1 MPPKI
6 LLSVCCGAGGG
17 AGGAGGAGWFSVSG
31 GVEDVFDVMYG
42 LEVDSSLSGEVAG
55 RVSSPTNSMDGILWV
70 RAEARPVLAKTEW
83 EGEWEGKGRGLSSLF
98 DLRPSEKSKENNFR
112 LTTTETRT

>member
-6 LLSVCCGAGGG
+6 LLSVCGAGGG
-17 AGGAGGAGWFSVSG
+17 AGGAGCFSVSG

-55 RVSSPTNSMDGILWV
+55 RVSSPTNSMDGILWG
-70 RAEARPVLAKTEW
+70 A
-83 EGEWEGKGRGLSSLF
+83 GRGTAGARKNVLMV
-98 DLRPSEKSKENNFR
+98 DKRGPFR
-112 LTTTETRT
+112 LSDFSI

>member
-6 LLSVCCGAGGG
+6 LLSVCGAG
-17 AGGAGGAGWFSVSG
+17 GGAGGAGWFSVSG
-31 GVEDVFDVMYG
+31 GVEDVFDCVMYG

-70 RAEARPVLAKTEW
+70 RAEARPVLAKTE
-83 EGEWEGKGRGLSSLF
+83 KGREGGFPHFSI
-98 DLRPSEKSKENNFR
+98 
-112 LTTTETRT
+112 